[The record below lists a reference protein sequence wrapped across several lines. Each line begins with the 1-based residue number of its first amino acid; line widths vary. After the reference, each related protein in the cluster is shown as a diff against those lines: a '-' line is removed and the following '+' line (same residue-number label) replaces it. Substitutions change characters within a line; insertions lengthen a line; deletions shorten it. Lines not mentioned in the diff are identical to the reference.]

1 VRTSAKGIALIKA
14 FEGCR
19 LKAYRDAV
27 GVLTIGW
34 GHTNHH
40 PPAFSAGA
48 RWTQQQADAV
58 LIDDLVRFEQRVE
71 RLVKV
76 PLAQHQFD
84 ALVSFDFNTG
94 ALHKSTLLKRLNL
107 KDYAGAAAQFARW
120 NKAGGM
126 VLAGL
131 VRRRASETL
140 MFLGEDDADFDG
152 KPDRKA
158 KRK

>member
-1 VRTSAKGIALIKA
+1 MRTSAKGLALIKA
-14 FEGCR
+14 FESCR

-40 PPAFSAGA
+40 PPSFGAGT
-48 RWTQQQADAV
+48 RWTRQQADDALV
-58 LIDDLVRFEQRVE
+58 SDLATFEQRVS

-76 PLAQHQFD
+76 PLVQYQFD

-94 ALHKSTLLKRLNL
+94 ALHKSTLLRKLNA

-120 NKAGGM
+120 NKGGGR

-140 MFLGEDDADFDG
+140 MFLGQDDADFDG
-152 KPDRKA
+152 KPDKKG